1 MIMRGFLFLAVMA
14 VGLVFG
20 GALAAM
26 EAPQVRDPETLS
38 YGAEKLQAL
47 DFWRARTASAP
58 LTVFVHGGAWRA
70 GDKNVSSKTWQV
82 PYFLSKGHAFASV
95 NYRLVPDVGV
105 AQQAEDVARSL
116 KFLVDRADALGFDRK
131 RIVLM
136 GHSAGAHLA
145 ALVTTDE
152 RYLQQVGLQVS
163 DIAGVILLDG
173 AGYDVPRQ
181 MAVAGP
187 LMQRTYRMAFGQ
199 DPAQQRALSPISH
212 AASPNARAF
221 LVLHV
226 QRPDS
231 AEQSRALADA
241 LQQGGTRAEVHGLP
255 GEGRSGHREIN
266 VELGD
271 PSYSGTAIVDRWL
284 GGVL

>member
-1 MIMRGFLFLAVMA
+1 MRVYLFLGVMA
-14 VGLVFG
+14 VALGFG
-20 GALAAM
+20 GVLRAK
-26 EAPQVRDPETLS
+26 EVPSIPRPDTLS
-38 YGAEKLQAL
+38 YGPARLQAL
-47 DFWRARTASAP
+47 DFWRAGAASAP

-70 GDKNVSSKTWQV
+70 GDKTVSSRTWQA

-95 NYRLVPDVGV
+95 NYRLVPDVDV
-105 AQQAEDVARSL
+105 AQQAGDVARSL
-116 KFLVDRADALGFDRK
+116 RFLVDRADALGVDRR

-145 ALVTTDE
+145 ALVATDE
-152 RYLQQVGLQVS
+152 RYLNQVGLQPS

-187 LMQRTYRMAFGQ
+187 MLRRTYRMAFGE

-212 AASPNARAF
+212 VAAPNARAF
-221 LVLHV
+221 LVMHV
-226 QRPDS
+226 QRADA
-231 AEQSRALADA
+231 AEQARALADA
-241 LQQGGTRAEVHGLP
+241 LRKAGTAAEVHALP

-271 PSYSGTAIVDRWL
+271 PSYPGTAVVERWL
-284 GGVL
+284 RSVP

>member
-1 MIMRGFLFLAVMA
+1 MRGYLFLAVMA
-14 VGLVFG
+14 VGLVLG
-20 GALAAM
+20 GALAAK
-26 EAPQVRDPETLS
+26 EVPQLPRPETVS
-38 YGAEKLQAL
+38 YGSDRLQAL
-47 DFWRARTASAP
+47 DFWRAQAPSAP

-70 GDKNVSSKTWQV
+70 GDKNVSSKTRQV

-116 KFLVDRADALGFDRK
+116 KFLVDRAEALGFDRK
-131 RIVLM
+131 RIILM

-145 ALVTTDE
+145 ALVATDG
-152 RYLQQVGLQVS
+152 RYLQQAGLQPE
-163 DIAGVILLDG
+163 DIAGVLRLDG

-181 MAVAGP
+181 MAVAGSM
-187 LMQRTYRMAFGQ
+187 MQRTYKMAFGE
-199 DPAQQRALSPISH
+199 DPAQQRALSPIVH
-212 AASPNARAF
+212 VGAPNARAF

-226 QRPDS
+226 QRPDA
-231 AEQSRALADA
+231 AEQSRALVDA
-241 LQQGGTRAEVHGLP
+241 LRQAGTRAEVHGLP
-255 GEGRSGHREIN
+255 GEGRSCHREII

-271 PSYSGTAIVDRWL
+271 PSYAGTAIVDRWL

>member
-1 MIMRGFLFLAVMA
+1 MRGLLFLAVLA
-14 VGLVFG
+14 AGLVIG
-20 GALAAM
+20 GALAAK
-26 EAPQVRDPETLS
+26 EVPQVPRPETLS
-38 YGAEKLQAL
+38 YGPERLQAL
-47 DFWRARTASAP
+47 DFWRARAASAP

-70 GDKNVSSKTWQV
+70 GDKDVSSRTWQV
-82 PYFLSKGHAFASV
+82 PYFLSKGHGFASV
-95 NYRLVPDVGV
+95 NYRLVPDASV

-145 ALVTTDE
+145 ALVATDG

-181 MAVAGP
+181 MAAAGP
-187 LMQRTYRMAFGQ
+187 MMQRTYRMAFGEER
-199 DPAQQRALSPISH
+199 AQQLALSPISH
-212 AASPNARAF
+212 VAAPNARAF

-226 QRPDS
+226 QRPD
-231 AEQSRALADA
+231 AAAQSRALADA
-241 LQQGGTRAEVHGLP
+241 LQRGGTRAEVHGLP

>member
-1 MIMRGFLFLAVMA
+1 MRGLLFLAVLA
-14 VGLVFG
+14 AGLVIG
-20 GALAAM
+20 GALAAK
-26 EAPQVRDPETLS
+26 EVPQVPRPETLS
-38 YGAEKLQAL
+38 YGPERLQAL
-47 DFWRARTASAP
+47 DFWRARAASAP

-70 GDKNVSSKTWQV
+70 GDKDVSSRTWQV
-82 PYFLSKGHAFASV
+82 PYFLSKGHGFASV
-95 NYRLVPDVGV
+95 NYRLVPDASV

-145 ALVTTDE
+145 ALVATDG

-181 MAVAGP
+181 MAAAGP
-187 LMQRTYRMAFGQ
+187 MMQRTYRMAFGEER
-199 DPAQQRALSPISH
+199 AQQLALSPISH
-212 AASPNARAF
+212 VAAPNARAF

-226 QRPDS
+226 QRPD
-231 AEQSRALADA
+231 AAAQSRALADA

-271 PSYSGTAIVDRWL
+271 PSYSGTAVVDRWL

>member
-1 MIMRGFLFLAVMA
+1 MRGYLFLAVMA
-14 VGLVFG
+14 VGLVLG
-20 GALAAM
+20 GALAAK
-26 EAPQVRDPETLS
+26 EVPQLPRPETVS
-38 YGAEKLQAL
+38 YGSDRLQAL
-47 DFWRARTASAP
+47 DFWRAQAPSAP

-70 GDKNVSSKTWQV
+70 GDKNVSSKTRQV

-116 KFLVDRADALGFDRK
+116 KFLVDRAEALGFDRK
-131 RIVLM
+131 RIILM

-145 ALVTTDE
+145 ALVATDG
-152 RYLQQVGLQVS
+152 RYLQQAGLQPE

-181 MAVAGP
+181 MAVAGSM
-187 LMQRTYRMAFGQ
+187 MQRTYKMAFGE
-199 DPAQQRALSPISH
+199 DPAQQRALSPIVH
-212 AASPNARAF
+212 VGAPNARAF

-226 QRPDS
+226 QRPDA
-231 AEQSRALADA
+231 AEQSRALVDA
-241 LQQGGTRAEVHGLP
+241 LRQAGTRAEVHGLP
-255 GEGRSGHREIN
+255 GEGRSGHREII

-271 PSYSGTAIVDRWL
+271 PSYAGTAIVDRWL

>member
-1 MIMRGFLFLAVMA
+1 MRGYLFLAVMA

-20 GALAAM
+20 SALAAK
-26 EAPQVRDPETLS
+26 EAPQVPRPETLS
-38 YGAEKLQAL
+38 YGPEPLQAL

-58 LTVFVHGGAWRA
+58 LTVFVHGGGWRA
-70 GDKNVSSKTWQV
+70 GDKNVSSRTWQV
-82 PYFLSKGHAFASV
+82 PFFLSKGHGFASV

-105 AQQAEDVARSL
+105 AQQAEDVARAF
-116 KFLVDRADALGFDRK
+116 KVLVDRADALGVDRT
-131 RIVLM
+131 RIILM
-136 GHSAGAHLA
+136 GHSAGAHLV
-145 ALVTTDE
+145 ALVATDE
-152 RYLQQVGLQVS
+152 RYLRQVGLQAS
-163 DIAGVILLDG
+163 DIAGVVLLDG

-181 MAVAGP
+181 LAAAGP
-187 LMQRTYRMAFGQ
+187 MLRRTYLMAFGE

-212 AASPNARAF
+212 VAAPNARAF

-226 QRPDS
+226 QRPDA

-241 LQQGGTRAEVHGLP
+241 LRQTGTRADVHGLP

-266 VELGD
+266 VEIGD
-271 PSYSGTAIVDRWL
+271 PSYPGTAILDRWL

>member
-1 MIMRGFLFLAVMA
+1 MRGILFLAVMA
-14 VGLVFG
+14 VGLVVG
-20 GALAAM
+20 GTLAAK
-26 EAPQVRDPETLS
+26 EVPQAPRAETVS
-38 YGAEKLQAL
+38 YGSDRLQAL
-47 DFWRARTASAP
+47 DFWRARGPSAP

-70 GDKNVSSKTWQV
+70 GDKEVSSKTWQV

-116 KFLVDRADALGFDRK
+116 KFLVDRADALGVDRK
-131 RIVLM
+131 RIILM
-136 GHSAGAHLA
+136 GHSAGAHLV
-145 ALVTTDE
+145 ALVATDG
-152 RYLQQVGLQVS
+152 RYLSQVGLQAA

-181 MAVAGP
+181 IAVAGP
-187 LMQRTYRMAFGQ
+187 MMQRSYRMAFGE
-199 DPAQQRALSPISH
+199 DRAQQLALSPISH
-212 AASPNARAF
+212 VAAPNAQAF

-231 AEQSRALADA
+231 ADQSRALVDA
-241 LQQGGTRAEVHGLP
+241 LRAAGTRAEAHGLP

-271 PSYSGTAIVDRWL
+271 PSYGGTALVDGWL

>member
-1 MIMRGFLFLAVMA
+1 MRGYLFLAVLA
-14 VGLVFG
+14 AGLVIG
-20 GALAAM
+20 GALAAK
-26 EAPQVRDPETLS
+26 EVPQVPRPETLS
-38 YGAEKLQAL
+38 YGPERLQAL
-47 DFWRARTASAP
+47 DFWRARAASAP

-70 GDKNVSSKTWQV
+70 GDKDVSSKTWQV
-82 PYFLSKGHAFASV
+82 PFFLSKGHGFASV

-105 AQQAEDVARSL
+105 AQQAEDVARSV
-116 KFLVDRADALGFDRK
+116 KFLVDRADALGVDRR
-131 RIVLM
+131 RILLM

-145 ALVTTDE
+145 ALVATDG

-187 LMQRTYRMAFGQ
+187 MMQRTYRMAFGE
-199 DPAQQRALSPISH
+199 DRAQQLALSPMSH
-212 AASPNARAF
+212 AAAPNARAF

-231 AEQSRALADA
+231 AQQSRALSDA
-241 LQQGGTRAEVHGLP
+241 LRQAGTPADVHGLP

-266 VELGD
+266 IELGD
-271 PSYSGTAIVDRWL
+271 PSYPGTAIVDRWL

>member
-1 MIMRGFLFLAVMA
+1 MRGYLFLAVMA
-14 VGLVFG
+14 VGLVLG
-20 GALAAM
+20 GALAAK
-26 EAPQVRDPETLS
+26 EVPQLPRPETVS
-38 YGAEKLQAL
+38 YGSDRLQAL
-47 DFWRARTASAP
+47 DFWRAQAPSAP

-70 GDKNVSSKTWQV
+70 GDKNVSSKTRQV

-105 AQQAEDVARSL
+105 AQQSEDVARSL
-116 KFLVDRADALGFDRK
+116 KFLVDRAEALGFDRK

-145 ALVTTDE
+145 ALVATDG
-152 RYLQQVGLQVS
+152 RYLQQVGLQPE

-181 MAVAGP
+181 MAVAGSM
-187 LMQRTYRMAFGQ
+187 MQRTYKMAFGE
-199 DPAQQRALSPISH
+199 DPAQQRALSPIVH
-212 AASPNARAF
+212 VGAPNARAF

-226 QRPDS
+226 QRPDA
-231 AEQSRALADA
+231 AEQSRALVDA
-241 LQQGGTRAEVHGLP
+241 LRQAGTRAEVHGLP

-271 PSYSGTAIVDRWL
+271 PSYAGTAIVDRWL

>member
-1 MIMRGFLFLAVMA
+1 MKGYLFLAVMV
-14 VGLVFG
+14 VGLCVG
-20 GALAAM
+20 GALAAK
-26 EAPQVRDPETLS
+26 EVPQVPPPEALS
-38 YGAEKLQAL
+38 YGVEKRQAL
-47 DFWRARTASAP
+47 DLWRARAASAP

-70 GDKNVSSKTWQV
+70 GDKNVSSRTWQV

-105 AQQAEDVARSL
+105 AQQAEDVAQALR
-116 KFLVDRADALGFDRK
+116 FLVDRADALGVDRT
-131 RIVLM
+131 RIILM

-145 ALVTTDE
+145 ALVATDG

-181 MAVAGP
+181 MAAAGP
-187 LMQRTYRMAFGQ
+187 MMQRTYRMAFGE
-199 DPAQQRALSPISH
+199 DRAQQLALSPISH
-212 AASPNARAF
+212 VAAPNARAF

-226 QRPDS
+226 QRPD
-231 AEQSRALADA
+231 AAAQSRALSDA
-241 LQQGGTRAEVHGLP
+241 LRQAGTPADVHGLP
-255 GEGRSGHREIN
+255 GQGRSGHREIN

-271 PSYSGTAIVDRWL
+271 QSYPGTAIVDRWL

>member
-1 MIMRGFLFLAVMA
+1 MRGFLFLAVIA
-14 VGLVFG
+14 VGLVVG
-20 GALAAM
+20 GTLAAK
-26 EAPQVRDPETLS
+26 EVPQVPRPETVS
-38 YGAEKLQAL
+38 FGSERLQAL
-47 DFWRARTASAP
+47 DFWRARGPAAP

-116 KFLVDRADALGFDRK
+116 RFLVDRADSLGVDRK
-131 RIVLM
+131 RIILM

-145 ALVTTDE
+145 ALVATDG
-152 RYLQQVGLQVS
+152 RYLQQVGLQPE

-181 MAVAGP
+181 MAVAG
-187 LMQRTYRMAFGQ
+187 LMMQRTYKMAFGE
-199 DPAQQRALSPISH
+199 DPAQQRALSPIVH
-212 AASPNARAF
+212 VRPPNARAF

-226 QRPDS
+226 QRPDA

-241 LQQGGTRAEVHGLP
+241 LRQAGARAEVHGLP

-271 PSYSGTAIVDRWL
+271 PSYGGTALVDGWL

>member
-1 MIMRGFLFLAVMA
+1 MRGYLFLAVLA
-14 VGLVFG
+14 AGLVIG
-20 GALAAM
+20 GALAAK
-26 EAPQVRDPETLS
+26 EVPQVPRPETLS
-38 YGAEKLQAL
+38 YGSERLQAL
-47 DFWRARTASAP
+47 DFWRARGASAP

-70 GDKNVSSKTWQV
+70 GDKDVSSKTWQV
-82 PYFLSKGHAFASV
+82 PYFLSKGHGFASV

-116 KFLVDRADALGFDRK
+116 KFLVDRADALGVDRR
-131 RIVLM
+131 RIILM

-145 ALVTTDE
+145 ALVATDG

-187 LMQRTYRMAFGQ
+187 MMQRTYRMAFGE
-199 DPAQQRALSPISH
+199 DRAQQLALSPMSH
-212 AASPNARAF
+212 AAAPNARAF

-231 AEQSRALADA
+231 AQQSRALSDA
-241 LQQGGTRAEVHGLP
+241 LRQAGTPADVHGLP

-266 VELGD
+266 IELGD
-271 PSYSGTAIVDRWL
+271 PSYPGTAIVDRWL